1 MKAVG
6 QGQTK
11 REIEHT
17 KKRPHGHAEGTSIRT
32 HELNQNQV
40 SEMIMDSDS
49 YECQCN
55 VAATEEKE
63 YCEEVSMEPH
73 LRLQY

>member
-1 MKAVG
+1 
-6 QGQTK
+6 
-11 REIEHT
+11 
-17 KKRPHGHAEGTSIRT
+17 
-32 HELNQNQV
+32 
-40 SEMIMDSDS
+40 MIMDSDS
-49 YECQCN
+49 DECQCN